1 MKEWILQII
10 EKKLDN
16 FSLKK
21 KFYIFYAFC
30 VMLPLIVTDAIVFS
44 TVRHAE
50 RESSRH
56 EMESIA
62 SAVGYNLNSIVN
74 NAGEAAKSIYTNK
87 RIDDFISKQYTSSA
101 EYVSEYQ
108 SFFQDTLFE
117 NTLGMSNI
125 VFYLYA
131 DNPTIVNGGKVNN
144 ISAIKKTDSYKLLEE
159 SESSGLFFVYE
170 KGGAG
175 LSEERRMIYMQKL
188 DFYSSDIEK
197 VLKIEFNYGSM
208 MRTLKNMN
216 YDNEVLIC
224 HGEDIVLSNG
234 AYSGINKP
242 YNTLDEISGKSDYA
256 YEQQISLYGCD
267 LDIYVIKT
275 QSNIWGRLL
284 RNIPTIVIL
293 VMINVF
299 FPFCLVSIFNHSFTS
314 RILKLSKVF
323 KSVDSEEL
331 VPLVG
336 MESKD
341 EIGSMIKNYNRM
353 VKRTND
359 LIQTVYINKL
369 KEQEMLV
376 GQKNAELLALHSQIN
391 PHFLFNAL
399 ESIRMHSLLKKE
411 NETADMVEKLAIMQ
425 RQYVEWGNDAITI
438 EKECEFVK
446 AYLALQKYRFG
457 ERLNYNIEIE
467 DDCLECQ
474 VPKLT
479 LVTFVENACVH
490 GIESKA
496 APGWIFVRIFKK
508 AGFMHIEVEDT
519 GSGIDEMA
527 LEKIKNN
534 MENANI
540 DMLKSGG
547 RVGVINAC
555 LRIRMVTESNAQFD
569 VESEE
574 DCGTT
579 VMIKIPEKYL

>member
-1 MKEWILQII
+1 MKEQILQII

-159 SESSGLFFVYE
+159 SESNGLFFVYE

-224 HGEDIVLSNG
+224 HGDDIVLSNG

-242 YNTLDEISGKSDYA
+242 YNTLDEISGKSDYE

-359 LIQTVYINKL
+359 LIQTVYKNKL

-519 GSGIDEMA
+519 GSGIDEIA

-574 DCGTT
+574 GCGTT

>member
-1 MKEWILQII
+1 MKEQILQII

-21 KFYIFYAFC
+21 KFYIFYVFC
-30 VMLPLIVTDAIVFS
+30 VMLPLIVTDAVVFS

-62 SAVGYNLNSIVN
+62 SAVGYNLNSMVN

-87 RIDDFISKQYTSSA
+87 RIDDFTSKQYTSAA

-159 SESSGLFFVYE
+159 SESNGLFFVYE

-224 HGEDIVLSNG
+224 HGDDIVLSNG

-256 YEQQISLYGCD
+256 YKQQISLYGCD
-267 LDIYVIKT
+267 LDIYVFKT

-284 RNIPTIVIL
+284 RNIPTIVFL

-353 VKRTND
+353 VRRTND
-359 LIQTVYINKL
+359 LIQTVYKNKL

-376 GQKNAELLALHSQIN
+376 SQKNAELLALHSQIN

-425 RQYVEWGNDAITI
+425 RQYVEWGNDAVTVA
-438 EKECEFVK
+438 KECEFVK
-446 AYLALQKYRFG
+446 AYLTLQKYRFG
-457 ERLNYNIEIE
+457 DRLNYNIDIE
-467 DDCLECQ
+467 ADCMECQ

-508 AGFMHIEVEDT
+508 AGFMRIEVEDT
-519 GSGIDEMA
+519 GSGIDPAA
-527 LEKIKNN
+527 LEKMKSNMKN
-534 MENANI
+534 ADI
-540 DMLKSGG
+540 DMLKSGD
-547 RVGVINAC
+547 RVGVVNAC
-555 LRIRMVTESNAQFD
+555 LRIKMVTESNAVFD
-569 VESEE
+569 VDSEE
-574 DCGTT
+574 GCGTT
-579 VMIKIPEKYL
+579 VMIKIPEIYL

>member
-44 TVRHAE
+44 IVRHAE

-159 SESSGLFFVYE
+159 SESNGLFFVYE

-224 HGEDIVLSNG
+224 HGDDIVLSNG

-242 YNTLDEISGKSDYA
+242 YNTLDEISGKSDYE

-359 LIQTVYINKL
+359 LIQTVYKNKL

-519 GSGIDEMA
+519 GSGIDEID
-527 LEKIKNN
+527 LKKIKNN

-574 DCGTT
+574 GCGTT